1 MKKKKLL
8 GVLICFIFL
17 LGITGCEKEI
27 KGKPQESK
35 IKILNGGVRFTVK
48 EGTLSNTKAT
58 FILKNTSKTKITYGT
73 SYWMEKEENGKW
85 YKIEPKDEMWFTL
98 PEFELNPKESRELE
112 IDWEYGYGK
121 LSPGKYRVVKEVD
134 FEYQSERKK
143 YNIAAE
149 FTIEEDK

>member
-1 MKKKKLL
+1 MNKKKLL

-17 LGITGCEKEI
+17 LGITGYEKEL

-58 FILKNTSKTKITYGT
+58 FILKNTSKTKIYYGT
-73 SYWMEKEENGKW
+73 AYWMEKEEKGKW
-85 YKIEPKDEMWFTL
+85 YKIEPKDEMWFAL
-98 PEFELNPKESRELE
+98 SESYLIPNKIEEMKL
-112 IDWEYGYGK
+112 DWEYGYGK

-149 FTIEEDK
+149 FIIKEDE